1 MKAAVANRL
10 RTTFLPADDPD
21 GSERRTVAGQPIVI
35 YRPTGVGT
43 KIVGLTFVI
52 TAANIPLSKYA
63 SIISTLT
70 KLDRVVIGFF
80 VNVLNPPTRG
90 NHRSKAMKVR
100 DVFNEVREEFH
111 MKRYDMIGHSIGGKI
126 ALLVA
131 ALYDEENCVR
141 SIIALDPVDQSPVEF
156 TNAVP
161 SSVGTREKLSKI
173 VAAGGKA
180 GGTSDE
186 GDGAASRWA
195 RGSPRENLTLEESR
209 ADITL
214 TFTDTGYW
222 IKDSHDAREIQRR
235 NPSTKL
241 VLHRN
246 TYHMVYCDDD
256 GQLSWKALMGRGVS
270 DDRNRMVREETL
282 ALIREGAIMRTNAA
296 GVAGH
301 ATGVIST
308 AVGKAKRTVTAG
320 ISDLK
325 GMGEDVKKKGTALAG
340 AATLAKVMG

>member
-1 MKAAVANRL
+1 MK
-10 RTTFLPADDPD
+10 
-21 GSERRTVAGQPIVI
+21 I
-35 YRPTGVGT
+35 
-43 KIVGLTFVI
+43 
-52 TAANIPLSKYA
+52 
-63 SIISTLT
+63 
-70 KLDRVVIGFF
+70 
-80 VNVLNPPTRG
+80 
-90 NHRSKAMKVR
+90 R
-100 DVFNEVREEFH
+100 DVFNEVKDEFH
-111 MKRYDMIGHSIGGKI
+111 VKQYDMIGHSIGGKI

-131 ALYDEENCVR
+131 ALYDDENFVR
-141 SIIALDPVDQSPVEF
+141 NIIALDPVDQSPVEF

-161 SSVGTREKLSKI
+161 SSSGTRGKLSM
-173 VAAGGKA
+173 VVGARGAGAAAGGKA
-180 GGTSDE
+180 AGAYDE
-186 GDGAASRWA
+186 GDGGDGASAIGTVSRWA
-195 RGSPRENLTLEESR
+195 RGRPREDLTLETSR

-222 IKDSHDAREIQRR
+222 IDGRHDAREIQRR

-296 GVAGH
+296 GVVAGH